1 MSPDSQETNE
11 SGDVIRD
18 NVVTATEP
26 ANTRCDRLKIRV
38 TSATYTCKCGDAGSG
53 ASKTVLPC
61 CCPQM
66 HMSVGER
73 NYT

>member
-18 NVVTATEP
+18 NVLTATEP

-38 TSATYTCKCGDAGSG
+38 TSATYTCKCGDADQAHLKQYSP
-53 ASKTVLPC
+53 AAVHKCICL
-61 CCPQM
+61 
-66 HMSVGER
+66 
-73 NYT
+73 